1 MLYKSSKCQVVSFVY
16 NGKKSLFRKLMSQF
30 IMGWGRR
37 RSFEILFMLIQLRE
51 FVSSLV
57 RLGREE
63 NLHVLIN
70 ISCHNGRGGGGRGG
84 GGVGRQRRHRFDLE
98 RSAAPTARSRPR
110 HCRRHR
116 FRHPRAHVK
125 RRRAVSDAEIKQ
137 FSEKEAGPPTH
148 SHQGTG

>member
-16 NGKKSLFRKLMSQF
+16 NGKSLFRKLMSQF
-30 IMGWGRR
+30 IMGWGRK

-57 RLGREE
+57 RLGRE
-63 NLHVLIN
+63 NLLVLIN

-98 RSAAPTARSRPR
+98 RSAAPTREELPPALPPPRPLPPSSRPR
-110 HCRRHR
+110 QTAACGQ
-116 FRHPRAHVK
+116 
-125 RRRAVSDAEIKQ
+125 RRRNKTVL
-137 FSEKEAGPPTH
+137 
-148 SHQGTG
+148 

>member
-30 IMGWGRR
+30 IMGWGRKW
-37 RSFEILFMLIQLRE
+37 SFEILFMLIQLRE

-70 ISCHNGRGGGGRGG
+70 ISCHNGRGGVGRGG

-98 RSAAPTARSRPR
+98 RSAAPTR
-110 HCRRHR
+110 
-116 FRHPRAHVK
+116 
-125 RRRAVSDAEIKQ
+125 
-137 FSEKEAGPPTH
+137 KEAPGTAAAAASAILAPT
-148 SHQGTG
+148 SNGGVRSATPK

>member
-16 NGKKSLFRKLMSQF
+16 NGKKSLFRKWMSQF
-30 IMGWGRR
+30 IMGWGRKW
-37 RSFEILFMLIQLRE
+37 SFEILFMLIQLWE

-70 ISCHNGRGGGGRGG
+70 ISCHNGRGGVGRGG

-98 RSAAPTARSRPR
+98 RSAAPTREESPPALPPRPLPPSSRPR
-110 HCRRHR
+110 QTAACCL
-116 FRHPRAHVK
+116 
-125 RRRAVSDAEIKQ
+125 RRRNKTVL
-137 FSEKEAGPPTH
+137 
-148 SHQGTG
+148 